1 MNDAQ
6 ENGRV
11 MELIGW
17 FMQKGIQPADAL
29 MIQTKALITTLAYL
43 SLGRPDG
50 TMKRGADLVS
60 KLLNNCSGKETENV
74 LRDIEDMVLVKNNQT
89 LEC

>member
-1 MNDAQ
+1 
-6 ENGRV
+6 

-43 SLGRPDG
+43 SLGKPDG
-50 TMKRGADLVS
+50 TMKRGAKLVS
-60 KLLNNCSGKETENV
+60 KLLNNCSGEETETA